1 MGARAESRVTAPDRV
16 GTPPVAGAPGAAVAG
31 PAARAAWW
39 RASALWAF
47 LGSLLLAA
55 VYGRVAV
62 LNLTAGVVGGDLDGY
77 ENMWNN
83 WWVKMAL
90 LDLHRNPFYTD
101 YLYYPTG
108 ISLRYHTLNPFNGL
122 ITIPLNLTLGYV
134 PTTNLLF
141 LAALALTTFFC
152 FLLIRDLV
160 GNPWA
165 AFAGAALFTFA
176 NGNMVSFFALGQAE
190 KLSMEWL
197 PLYLFFLFRAVHGRP
212 VWEPGATAPA
222 RIDTRPWLYAGL
234 AVLTLVIMSL
244 TDWQYVMFAVFTTLL
259 YFAFL
264 LCTRRSW
271 AEKRRVFLRL
281 SAIGGIY
288 AVLVTPPLLLPMIR
302 EALDSPWLS
311 VGYQATARAVDL
323 AELLGPTLAN
333 PGYLALALAGL
344 GLWAAWRAGQ
354 RALAGFWALAVV
366 LFDLMALGPVL
377 TIGGTRT
384 GIPLPYALMQA
395 LPVFNIGRDPGRYN
409 TIAMLGVA
417 VLAALGL
424 RFVFGWAATRRP
436 ALGRLVLPATLTALF
451 LAVSLSGFVA
461 AAGAAK
467 ADPPRWPPFYEQIAH
482 DPEPYAILQLPPF
495 TEKGLGEDHYMM
507 YQVLHQKP
515 IFGGRW
521 ARDHKLT
528 NPNNFMKTASL
539 FRNFWLL
546 DYTPDWRTLYYPPR
560 DFLQRTDYATQG
572 RAILNYYHTRY
583 IVLWKDALYPRWDED
598 AFQQLIGQVLGPGTA
613 PYYEDGMMR
622 VYRVPDGPPAA
633 NPLTLDV
640 GEGWFQAET
649 RPDGTVYRLADSS
662 NGQASDVVSMNLT
675 AHPVP
680 STFQF
685 TIYTH
690 ATPRTVQVLLNDT
703 PLTTLHLR
711 PDAGPQQVQLDIS
724 LPPGLNHIRFATPEP
739 PVGTGNP
746 HDARLLTFGMYG
758 VALAA
763 K

>member
-122 ITIPLNLTLGYV
+122 ITIPFNLTLGYV
-134 PTTNLLF
+134 PTTNLRF

-271 AEKRRVFLRL
+271 ADKRRVFLRL
-281 SAIGGIY
+281 AAIGGIY

-366 LFDLMALGPVL
+366 LFYLMALGPVL

-436 ALGRLVLPATLTALF
+436 A
-451 LAVSLSGFVA
+451 
-461 AAGAAK
+461 
-467 ADPPRWPPFYEQIAH
+467 
-482 DPEPYAILQLPPF
+482 
-495 TEKGLGEDHYMM
+495 
-507 YQVLHQKP
+507 
-515 IFGGRW
+515 
-521 ARDHKLT
+521 
-528 NPNNFMKTASL
+528 
-539 FRNFWLL
+539 
-546 DYTPDWRTLYYPPR
+546 
-560 DFLQRTDYATQG
+560 
-572 RAILNYYHTRY
+572 
-583 IVLWKDALYPRWDED
+583 
-598 AFQQLIGQVLGPGTA
+598 
-613 PYYEDGMMR
+613 
-622 VYRVPDGPPAA
+622 
-633 NPLTLDV
+633 
-640 GEGWFQAET
+640 
-649 RPDGTVYRLADSS
+649 
-662 NGQASDVVSMNLT
+662 
-675 AHPVP
+675 
-680 STFQF
+680 
-685 TIYTH
+685 
-690 ATPRTVQVLLNDT
+690 
-703 PLTTLHLR
+703 
-711 PDAGPQQVQLDIS
+711 
-724 LPPGLNHIRFATPEP
+724 
-739 PVGTGNP
+739 
-746 HDARLLTFGMYG
+746 
-758 VALAA
+758 
-763 K
+763 